1 MYIVSWIYSQG
12 KDNIMFEQRK
22 DILLYIVECSY
33 SQWKEIVYFI
43 VYSILFLQLVD
54 KEMIFKCM
62 NGGQIFC
69 CV

>member
-1 MYIVSWIYSQG
+1 MYNVSWIYSQG

-33 SQWKEIVYFI
+33 SQWKEIGYFI
-43 VYSILFLQLVD
+43 VYSQLFLQLVD

-62 NGGQIFC
+62 NGGRIF
-69 CV
+69 

>member
-62 NGGQIFC
+62 NGGWIF
-69 CV
+69 

>member
-33 SQWKEIVYFI
+33 SQWKEIGLI
-43 VYSILFLQLVD
+43 NVYS
-54 KEMIFKCM
+54 
-62 NGGQIFC
+62 
-69 CV
+69 